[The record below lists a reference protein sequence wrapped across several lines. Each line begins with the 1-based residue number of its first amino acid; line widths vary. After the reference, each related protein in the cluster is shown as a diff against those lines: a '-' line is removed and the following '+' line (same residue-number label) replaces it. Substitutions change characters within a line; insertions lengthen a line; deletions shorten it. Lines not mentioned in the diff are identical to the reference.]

1 MAKTDLTLEKEFY
14 KTVLHNCNVIF
25 DVGCRDDNVFY
36 EINPKAQIHLFDPN
50 EVNIMEEVD
59 GLPNVHFNNY
69 ALGAHCGVVSFH
81 HRYGS
86 IIMRTEEP
94 KFEGMH
100 QSIPVDQET
109 IQNYCKNRRIDKIDF
124 LKIDTEG
131 YDFEVIKG
139 CGRDLLNNIKYI
151 QIESWDDGR
160 FGGETDEDIF
170 RFFEHWNIYKLN
182 TRPIN
187 YIITKDQLSFSENDI
202 IQRKFEYL

>member
-14 KTVLHNCNVIF
+14 RTILHDCNVIF

-50 EVNIMEEVD
+50 EVNIMEEVE
-59 GLPNVHFNNY
+59 GLKNVHFNNY
-69 ALGAHCGVVSFH
+69 ALGAHSGIVSFH

-100 QSIPVDQET
+100 QSIPVDQDT
-109 IQNYCKNRRIDKIDF
+109 IKNYCKNRRIDKIDF

-139 CGRDLLNNIKYI
+139 LGDIPFRYC
-151 QIESWDDGR
+151 QFEAWDDGR

-170 RFFEHWNIYKLN
+170 DFFAGWNIYKLN
-182 TRPIN
+182 TRPVN
-187 YIITKDQLSFSENDI
+187 YVITKETLDFKIDDI
-202 IQRKFEYL
+202 IQLK